1 MSEVDTWRLQH
12 CGHRSANK
20 DGHSLLLLR
29 PGFIQAHVYASPE
42 TDGESGKLTV
52 KVPWKI
58 GGSQAVKKC
67 SMMDLGQD
75 SPVSCIHGH
84 QSFCSRSIRTFQT
97 SGELFCLEKLSKPHR
112 GAERFQMSK
121 HLIKDAPVDVCVG
134 PSTTCV
140 RVGTLISPEWFLPFQ
155 TNTFRV
161 DNPPCEHRPS
171 ILVFAGIFGQAI
183 EPVLVIHNDT
193 PLSFVG

>member
-29 PGFIQAHVYASPE
+29 PGFIQAHLYASPE
-42 TDGESGKLTV
+42 TDRESGKLTV

-97 SGELFCLEKLSKPHR
+97 SGDLFCLEKLPHPHR

-121 HLIKDAPVDVCVG
+121 HLIKDAPGCVFNYHCSDLCCQRPVFMLAFLFSFLSEPLLLYLFHGNNTPTSLVC
-134 PSTTCV
+134 CV
-140 RVGTLISPEWFLPFQ
+140 TNVYHCHFVNGLSP
-155 TNTFRV
+155 
-161 DNPPCEHRPS
+161 
-171 ILVFAGIFGQAI
+171 LVTRDS
-183 EPVLVIHNDT
+183 L
-193 PLSFVG
+193 